1 MGHPVHAFSLYTSKL
16 LLFLSITC
24 FYNQHLLISGDISK
38 EETISK
44 IFEAVETLV
53 TEKNLNL
60 RVIVHSAGTGKPG
73 KHQKLTDGSMFHQ
86 ENQNSIDFEDY
97 DFYQSVYPKVICVTK
112 LDFKNM

>member
-1 MGHPVHAFSLYTSKL
+1 MKVMGFNPGYL
-16 LLFLSITC
+16 LKSFQL
-24 FYNQHLLISGDISK
+24 YNQHLFISGDISK
-38 EETISK
+38 EETITK

-53 TEKNLNL
+53 IEKNLNL